1 MFALI
6 KETELYSPE
15 DTLEDHYFFYF
26 VNEVE
31 REKFHFLDSPN
42 AGNLSHIFLFIF
54 FLIIH
59 LIVRAHWA
67 VHNPNCKKAIHSTRS
82 VIVPYTIITY
92 TIIDGT
98 WSFILYIFFSFDV
111 THQFR

>member
-1 MFALI
+1 MI

-15 DTLEDHYFFYF
+15 DTLDDHYFFYF

-31 REKFHFLDSPN
+31 REKFQFLDSPN
-42 AGNLSHIFLFIF
+42 AGKIVLSSFHFRFFKLLIF
-54 FLIIH
+54 
-59 LIVRAHWA
+59 IVRAHWA

-82 VIVPYTIITY
+82 VIVPYTLITY

-98 WSFILYIFFSFDV
+98 FFFLASYFISYDTINL
-111 THQFR
+111 